1 MNNQIYGLV
10 VKIAERCNLNCTY
23 CYMYNHADQQYL
35 SRPAFMSHEVF
46 RALIERIS
54 SHCDSYVNHSMGV
67 TLHGGEPMLFDPH
80 KLDTW
85 LTEAE
90 QLLGKKVTF
99 TVQTNATLV
108 SDDWIALI
116 KKHHIRPSVS
126 LDGPPAIHDEFRV
139 DHAGKGSH
147 DRVVAGLQKLIEADL
162 TPNVLCVINPRQ
174 SGIDVYHHLRSLGI
188 RRMNF
193 LWPDVSHDFKS
204 VLYGQ
209 LGPTPV
215 ADFLIPIFDKW
226 FHEDDP
232 DIAIRIFV
240 EAIRIMYGASPGTD
254 TLGKATEDY
263 LIIDTDGSI
272 LANDALKVCYDGA
285 PESSLNV
292 LHHSFDDLEKG
303 DPLLFQLVNEGMPL
317 CETCLAC
324 PELDTCGGGAV
335 PHRYSR
341 ANGFLNP
348 SVWCADLLKFLGHV
362 RSTILPFS
370 GPFESVQIDSVA
382 SPSGN

>member
-1 MNNQIYGLV
+1 
-10 VKIAERCNLNCTY
+10 
-23 CYMYNHADQQYL
+23 
-35 SRPAFMSHEVF
+35 
-46 RALIERIS
+46 
-54 SHCDSYVNHSMGV
+54 
-67 TLHGGEPMLFDPH
+67 
-80 KLDTW
+80 
-85 LTEAE
+85 
-90 QLLGKKVTF
+90 
-99 TVQTNATLV
+99 
-108 SDDWIALI
+108 
-116 KKHHIRPSVS
+116 
-126 LDGPPAIHDEFRV
+126 
-139 DHAGKGSH
+139 
-147 DRVVAGLQKLIEADL
+147 
-162 TPNVLCVINPRQ
+162 
-174 SGIDVYHHLRSLGI
+174 
-188 RRMNF
+188 
-193 LWPDVSHDFKS
+193 
-204 VLYGQ
+204 
-209 LGPTPV
+209 
-215 ADFLIPIFDKW
+215 
-226 FHEDDP
+226 
-232 DIAIRIFV
+232 
-240 EAIRIMYGASPGTD
+240 MYGASPGTD

>member
-1 MNNQIYGLV
+1 MNTRISGLV

-46 RALIERIS
+46 LALMNRVAS
-54 SHCDSYVNHSMGV
+54 YCDAHGYHTMG
-67 TLHGGEPMLFDPH
+67 LAFHGGEPMLFDPE
-80 KLDTW
+80 KLDAW
-85 LTEAE
+85 LTEVKPIV
-90 QLLGKKVTF
+90 GDKVLY
-99 TVQTNATLV
+99 TVQTNATMV
-108 SDDWIALI
+108 GDAWIALI
-116 KKHHIRPSVS
+116 KKHGIRTSVS
-126 LDGPPAIHDEFRV
+126 LDGPPEIHDEFRV

-147 DRVVAGLQKLIEADL
+147 DRVVAGLRRLIDEGLD
-162 TPNVLCVINPRQ
+162 PNILCVINPRQ
-174 SGIDVYHHLRSLGI
+174 SGIKVYHHFRSLGL

-193 LWPDVSHDFKS
+193 LWPDVSHDFKP
-204 VLYGQ
+204 VLYGN

-215 ADFLIPIFDKW
+215 ADFLIPIFDEW
-226 FHEDDP
+226 FNEDDP
-232 DIAIRIFV
+232 DISIRIFI
-240 EAIRIMYGASPGTD
+240 EAIRIMHGAVPGTD
-254 TLGKATEDY
+254 TLGKTTEDY

-272 LANDALKVCYDGA
+272 LANDALKVCFDGA

-292 LHHSFDDLEKG
+292 LRNGFDDLDKG
-303 DPLLFQLVNEGMPL
+303 DPLLYQLVNEGMPL

-324 PELDTCGGGAV
+324 PELETCGGGAV

-362 RSTILPFS
+362 RSTIAPFC
-370 GPFESVQIDSVA
+370 GVVESAQVA
-382 SPSGN
+382 SAHGREV